1 MSENNKNNSNAY
13 FLLGNAQLIEKD
25 YTSSLEAYEKAVS
38 SLLNSSLN
46 KAAVIVSPS
55 AIELCLT

>member
-1 MSENNKNNSNAY
+1 MKKHE
-13 FLLGNAQLIEKD
+13 
-25 YTSSLEAYEKAVS
+25 LEAYEKAVR